1 MASDLDSPPVAD
13 DAKVVVTFV
22 SLNSGPHSTIPTR
35 RIALRNNIPE
45 RIGRASKVSTKGF
58 VATPGNAWF
67 DSPVMSRNHAEL
79 IADFENKMVSIKDTG
94 SLHGTFVEKDHTP
107 GIEKRVAEDTP
118 TELACGDKIRFGV
131 EIQRGRDTFPP
142 CEVNVAMEWPSSAT
156 SLPERSTSTNRFTVP
171 DAEDD
176 DELSEM
182 SEEESVVA
190 MEDYTMPR
198 VSHADHAVVDL
209 TQEGTAPRGTRRMRT
224 RITCDGMLV
233 TDYNSDVID
242 LTSEIDE
249 TDRPPIAGYD
259 SEPVNWPDSPSNP
272 AHGFE
277 DHQQDTLDH
286 GSSQDSNVS
295 VTASVKPSSDT
306 SGQSVELHHPPEA
319 ISDLV
324 AQQSDNMDTF
334 GSVPT
339 HFYSEDD
346 EQDDDS
352 MMFDEHRD
360 HCIDTSEDESDID
373 EDGDLESHWSSDDDD
388 ELLDELTNSDDSD
401 GEGASDVEEPSYG
414 PCFDADMAS
423 SSDSES
429 DVVEASIFDKTST
442 STQSPKSSP
451 VAVSTMPPLKL
462 APESPAP
469 PSSKTVFSTN
479 CEGES
484 SQTTAPPNVM
494 NNVSAIVRQ
503 PSPSDAAM
511 VKMSTPGPIPLGGK
525 TTAQVLGEK
534 TGKYEYFAARDQ
546 NKETVQSGPAVA
558 TAPGKESTDQTWQSC
573 SQNTLL
579 STFKAD
585 EAPNKATPSW
595 TPQSVFHPPILRQQ
609 SAPSS
614 RTVQRHGCFS
624 QQDVS
629 LNYAAPIWA
638 NSSFVDLPH
647 SHISPDPEKRTR
659 LHSPEH
665 DMTSAFTFQ
674 RSKLAADRSGEI
686 KVVRNS
692 RRMTIPALLS
702 EDVDKTSALASPLF
716 SPPSP
721 RAVDSPL
728 KSTTVIAPSSCTCRK
743 RSFDEALLESE
754 ESEDDDDGRTSVVSH
769 SSEPGPVINTP
780 SPIRSSGIKDTIT
793 TVCTPKPSAASQE
806 EEIGKQDQSST
817 RRTEAPP
824 AKRRRLADFAAC
836 ALGGAIGGAAV
847 LVGLITSAPSISQM

>member
-1 MASDLDSPPVAD
+1 
-13 DAKVVVTFV
+13 
-22 SLNSGPHSTIPTR
+22 
-35 RIALRNNIPE
+35 
-45 RIGRASKVSTKGF
+45 
-58 VATPGNAWF
+58 
-67 DSPVMSRNHAEL
+67 MS
-79 IADFENKMVSIKDTG
+79 
-94 SLHGTFVEKDHTP
+94 
-107 GIEKRVAEDTP
+107 
-118 TELACGDKIRFGV
+118 
-131 EIQRGRDTFPP
+131 
-142 CEVNVAMEWPSSAT
+142 SSAT

-401 GEGASDVEEPSYG
+401 DEGASELMNLVAHRSNILTR
-414 PCFDADMAS
+414 A
-423 SSDSES
+423 
-429 DVVEASIFDKTST
+429 
-442 STQSPKSSP
+442 TQAMLRSLH
-451 VAVSTMPPLKL
+451 MD
-462 APESPAP
+462 PAL
-469 PSSKTVFSTN
+469 T
-479 CEGES
+479 
-484 SQTTAPPNVM
+484 
-494 NNVSAIVRQ
+494 
-503 PSPSDAAM
+503 
-511 VKMSTPGPIPLGGK
+511 
-525 TTAQVLGEK
+525 
-534 TGKYEYFAARDQ
+534 
-546 NKETVQSGPAVA
+546 
-558 TAPGKESTDQTWQSC
+558 QTWLHQ
-573 SQNTLL
+573 
-579 STFKAD
+579 
-585 EAPNKATPSW
+585 ATPS
-595 TPQSVFHPPILRQQ
+595 LM
-609 SAPSS
+609 
-614 RTVQRHGCFS
+614 
-624 QQDVS
+624 
-629 LNYAAPIWA
+629 L
-638 NSSFVDLPH
+638 
-647 SHISPDPEKRTR
+647 
-659 LHSPEH
+659 
-665 DMTSAFTFQ
+665 
-674 RSKLAADRSGEI
+674 SKLAFSTRPPHLRS
-686 KVVRNS
+686 RPNHRQS
-692 RRMTIPALLS
+692 P
-702 EDVDKTSALASPLF
+702 SAQ
-716 SPPSP
+716 
-721 RAVDSPL
+721 
-728 KSTTVIAPSSCTCRK
+728 CR
-743 RSFDEALLESE
+743 
-754 ESEDDDDGRTSVVSH
+754 H
-769 SSEPGPVINTP
+769 SSWHPNLPHRHLRRQYLV
-780 SPIRSSGIKDTIT
+780 PISR
-793 TVCTPKPSAASQE
+793 AS
-806 EEIGKQDQSST
+806 
-817 RRTEAPP
+817 RHRL
-824 AKRRRLADFAAC
+824 RRLPM
-836 ALGGAIGGAAV
+836 L
-847 LVGLITSAPSISQM
+847 